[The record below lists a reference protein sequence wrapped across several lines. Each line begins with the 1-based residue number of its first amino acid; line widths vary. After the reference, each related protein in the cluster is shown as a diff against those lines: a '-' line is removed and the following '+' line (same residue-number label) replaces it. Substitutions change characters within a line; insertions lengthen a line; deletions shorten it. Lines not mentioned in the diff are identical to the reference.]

1 MTAMSAEDHEDI
13 TVDGASSR
21 ETSPAPGS
29 PGRARSSSPLNLSRD
44 EALHG
49 RHPGDAR
56 SPKGQHGRLSFS
68 ISSLLES
75 SGRAAAFRHR
85 LLEEGSES
93 DRECEGG
100 FGGDLEHRSSRHSD
114 RDSERCE
121 RDRDSSERSDRL
133 DREAEERERLSCAG
147 SEAEGDDDDG
157 DARGPFQPF
166 TYTHMPFMGAAGGL
180 LPHFSLV
187 PPMGAAAAAVAA
199 GLGSQGSL
207 GAMTGPGGV
216 IRVPAHRPSM
226 GGAAPAANMG
236 SMLPHLGGAPLPWL
250 AGLTPLERTAAMAH
264 HLSTLAPMT
273 GEWFTPGK
281 ILQQITQGP
290 FGFPRRIGHPYQSR
304 TPPKRKKPRTSFTRV
319 QVNELEKRFNKQ
331 KYLASSERAALA
343 KQLKMTDAQVKTWFQ
358 NRRTKWRRQEAE
370 DREAERHATNRLM
383 LGIPEG
389 ASKPLYPDAQ
399 DSSLTPLPPVQMQS
413 PSPPLPAV

>member
-1 MTAMSAEDHEDI
+1 MTAMSAEDHEEI

-21 ETSPAPGS
+21 EASPAPVS
-29 PGRARSSSPLNLSRD
+29 PTRGRSSSPLDLSRD
-44 EALHG
+44 EALHA
-49 RHPGDAR
+49 RHGDAR

-75 SGRAAAFRHR
+75 SGRAAALRHR

-93 DRECEGG
+93 DRECDGG
-100 FGGDLEHRSSRHSD
+100 FVGELERRSRHSD

-121 RDRDSSERSDRL
+121 RDSERSE
-133 DREAEERERLSCAG
+133 REREGDDRERLSCAG
-147 SEAEGDDDDG
+147 SEAEGEDDDSE
-157 DARGPFQPF
+157 RPFQPF
-166 TYTHMPFMGAAGGL
+166 TYTHMPFMGAGGL
-180 LPHFSLV
+180 LPPFSLV

-207 GAMTGPGGV
+207 AAMSGPGGV
-216 IRVPAHRPSM
+216 IRVPAHRPSV
-226 GGAAPAANMG
+226 GGAPGAGALGA
-236 SMLPHLGGAPLPWL
+236 MLPHMAGAPLPWL

-264 HLSTLAPMT
+264 HLSALNP
-273 GEWFTPGK
+273 
-281 ILQQITQGP
+281 ITGP

-370 DREAERHATNRLM
+370 DREADRHATNRLM
-383 LGIPEG
+383 MGMSPEG
-389 ASKPLYPDAQ
+389 GSKPLYPGAQ
-399 DSSLTPLPPVQMQS
+399 DASLTPLPPVQMQNPS
-413 PSPPLPAV
+413 PSLSAV

>member
-1 MTAMSAEDHEDI
+1 MTAMSAEDHEEI

-29 PGRARSSSPLNLSRD
+29 PGRARSSSPLDLSRD
-44 EALHG
+44 EALHA
-49 RHPGDAR
+49 RHGDAR

-75 SGRAAAFRHR
+75 SGRAAALRHR

-100 FGGDLEHRSSRHSD
+100 YAGELERRSRHSD

-121 RDRDSSERSDRL
+121 RDSERSE
-133 DREAEERERLSCAG
+133 REREGDERERLSCAG

-157 DARGPFQPF
+157 DARPFQPF
-166 TYTHMPFMGAAGGL
+166 TYTHMPFMGAGGL
-180 LPHFSLV
+180 LPHFNLM
-187 PPMGAAAAAVAA
+187 PPMSAAAAAVAA
-199 GLGSQGSL
+199 GLGSQASL
-207 GAMTGPGGV
+207 PPMSGPGSV
-216 IRVPAHRPSM
+216 IRVPAHRPSV
-226 GGAAPAANMG
+226 GGAAPG
-236 SMLPHLGGAPLPWL
+236 SALGAMLPHMGGAPLPWL

-264 HLSTLAPMT
+264 HLSALAP
-273 GEWFTPGK
+273 
-281 ILQQITQGP
+281 ITGP

-370 DREAERHATNRLM
+370 DREADRQATNRLM
-383 LGIPEG
+383 LGMSPEG
-389 ASKPLYPDAQ
+389 SAKPLYSSPQ
-399 DSSLTPLPPVQMQS
+399 DSSLTPLPSVQMQNSS
-413 PSPPLPAV
+413 PSLPAV